1 MKSVF
6 IVCALVLEGQNNLD
20 KQKQNAG
27 ANELACNFNTLFEK
41 IINLMFQTFFVF
53 EKVVTLS
60 YLQFSYILNL
70 FGEFY

>member
-6 IVCALVLEGQNNLD
+6 IVCTLVLEGQNNLD

-27 ANELACNFNTLFEK
+27 ANECVCNFNTLFEK